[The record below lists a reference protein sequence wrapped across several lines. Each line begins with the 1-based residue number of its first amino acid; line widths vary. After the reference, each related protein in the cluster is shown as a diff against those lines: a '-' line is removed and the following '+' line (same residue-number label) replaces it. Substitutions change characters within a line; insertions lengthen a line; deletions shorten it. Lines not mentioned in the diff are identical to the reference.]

1 MPLVVVERFQHTWR
15 GYLDSVVRQAANRD
29 RKRILHPEEYLAE
42 RVNNIGAW
50 PCYAIGEHCA
60 GLNIPHECMEH
71 PNLELMRTCV
81 SHLVALTNVRLD
93 TSNITAYIR

>member
-1 MPLVVVERFQHTWR
+1 
-15 GYLDSVVRQAANRD
+15 
-29 RKRILHPEEYLAE
+29 
-42 RVNNIGAW
+42 
-50 PCYAIGEHCA
+50 
-60 GLNIPHECMEH
+60 MEH